1 MKQNES
7 KYKLIVNHV
16 IDNISDGKYKK
27 GDWIPSINDYR
38 KKYNLSRD
46 TVFVGLSELKSKGII
61 DSTPGVGYFV
71 SSTNVPAKNKI
82 FLLFNEFN
90 EFKEDLYSSFM
101 SSLEKNDTVDLYFH
115 NYSRKVFNTLINDAN
130 KRYTTYILMPGK
142 FAGIQELLE
151 SISGKVFLLDHFH
164 PELIGKYTSVAQN
177 FEKDTYEALSSG
189 LNYIKKY
196 KRILMVQGE
205 EKEPYE
211 RYLGLKRFCDE
222 NTFEHRYLS
231 SVKNKKII
239 KSDLYILVNDRD
251 LVDLLKQADEQKM
264 ILGKDFGI
272 ISYNETPLKEIL
284 AGGITTL
291 STDFKAM
298 GKTMAKLIYK
308 KEIENVENPWNL
320 IVRNSL

>member
-101 SSLEKNDTVDLYFH
+101 
-115 NYSRKVFNTLINDAN
+115 
-130 KRYTTYILMPGK
+130 
-142 FAGIQELLE
+142 
-151 SISGKVFLLDHFH
+151 
-164 PELIGKYTSVAQN
+164 
-177 FEKDTYEALSSG
+177 
-189 LNYIKKY
+189 
-196 KRILMVQGE
+196 
-205 EKEPYE
+205 
-211 RYLGLKRFCDE
+211 
-222 NTFEHRYLS
+222 
-231 SVKNKKII
+231 
-239 KSDLYILVNDRD
+239 
-251 LVDLLKQADEQKM
+251 
-264 ILGKDFGI
+264 
-272 ISYNETPLKEIL
+272 
-284 AGGITTL
+284 
-291 STDFKAM
+291 
-298 GKTMAKLIYK
+298 
-308 KEIENVENPWNL
+308 
-320 IVRNSL
+320 

>member
-222 NTFEHRYLS
+222 NTFEHKYLS